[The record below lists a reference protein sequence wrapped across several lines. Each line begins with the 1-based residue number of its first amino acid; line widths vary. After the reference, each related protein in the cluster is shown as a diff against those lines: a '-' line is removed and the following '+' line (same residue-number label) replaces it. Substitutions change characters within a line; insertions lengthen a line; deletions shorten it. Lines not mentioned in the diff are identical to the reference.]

1 MKRPKGPAPSRE
13 RWLKTAVPGGW
24 LWMWY
29 GKYSRRA
36 NWVWCALC
44 GMHQVSACE
53 HLWEMVM
60 AKRPTCVSGLPE
72 GEDDGSWE
80 MPVSLPNH
88 VFLAELLAAPLWEDK
103 TKKGERALFVFVR
116 TGSVLTTLKVQH
128 PALKLT
134 AIAPT
139 VDASLAAL
147 ELLLANDDTTWQHDP
162 SPLGPKRKK

>member
-1 MKRPKGPAPSRE
+1 
-13 RWLKTAVPGGW
+13 
-24 LWMWY
+24 
-29 GKYSRRA
+29 
-36 NWVWCALC
+36 
-44 GMHQVSACE
+44 
-53 HLWEMVM
+53 M

-72 GEDDGSWE
+72 GEDDGQWE

-88 VFLAELLAAPLWEDK
+88 VFLAEMLSSPRWEDQ
-103 TKKGERALFVFVR
+103 TKKGERALMMFVR

-128 PALKLT
+128 PALKLS